1 MLSFHSPI
9 SLNQI
14 GKERYMEYRKLG
26 SSDLKVSV
34 FGYGAWGI
42 GGAPFWS
49 TEGKEVSLKS
59 LRKAYDLGVNF
70 FDTAPVY
77 GFGHSEKLVGQALKS
92 VRDKVILATKCGLV
106 WEKEALGSIKKNA
119 GKESIFKEVERSLQR
134 LDTDYI
140 DLYQVHWPDVNTAQ
154 AETMEALLALQ
165 SQGKIRYFGVSNYS
179 VAQMQE
185 CLPAGT
191 LVSLQPEYSLL
202 QRTIESESVPFCMK
216 NNIGIIAYSPLASGV
231 LTGKYDKDT
240 RFADWRSKGILG
252 EFTGEAFANN
262 IAKVDRLKAVAARL
276 DKTCAEVAIRWVI
289 QQPGITTA
297 LVGVKNES
305 QVEKNLKAVG
315 WKLENTDLKEMNEI
329 FAVR

>member
-1 MLSFHSPI
+1 
-9 SLNQI
+9 
-14 GKERYMEYRKLG
+14 
-26 SSDLKVSV
+26 
-34 FGYGAWGI
+34 
-42 GGAPFWS
+42 
-49 TEGKEVSLKS
+49 
-59 LRKAYDLGVNF
+59 
-70 FDTAPVY
+70 
-77 GFGHSEKLVGQALKS
+77 
-92 VRDKVILATKCGLV
+92 
-106 WEKEALGSIKKNA
+106 
-119 GKESIFKEVERSLQR
+119 
-134 LDTDYI
+134 
-140 DLYQVHWPDVNTAQ
+140 
-154 AETMEALLALQ
+154 
-165 SQGKIRYFGVSNYS
+165 
-179 VAQMQE
+179 
-185 CLPAGT
+185 
-191 LVSLQPEYSLL
+191 
-202 QRTIESESVPFCMK
+202 MK

-276 DKTCAEVAIRWVI
+276 DKTCAEAAIRWVI